1 MKCIKKEK
9 VNKERHPSHIQTTL
23 TLEKKCHLKSW
34 CLLIQHSP
42 ARMTER
48 RFGGPS
54 EGGNIFKFYGP
65 LERVGLQFLLASL
78 LSSYL
83 FHHTE
88 FVSLRPRGR
97 IWLVWTHLAVV
108 WELPAAV
115 WVNLRE
121 RPASKQGR
129 RKPGQDSLVK
139 PAARGATA
147 QGDLFT
153 WHFGTGVLVLLYLPR
168 GVLLFSNLYTTLY
181 TLPMVLPLQCFSV
194 LFCFFQLSEFAKF
207 EKSGIS
213 GKNLY
218 F

>member
-1 MKCIKKEK
+1 MYQKSESKQRKTSF
-9 VNKERHPSHIQTTL
+9 SHTDYIDL
-23 TLEKKCHLKSW
+23 REKKCHLKSR

-97 IWLVWTHLAVV
+97 IWLVRTHLAVA

-115 WVNLRE
+115 RVNLHE

-129 RKPGQDSLVK
+129 RKPRQDSLVK

-153 WHFGTGVLVLLYLPR
+153 WHVGTGVLVLLYLPR

-194 LFCFFQLSEFAKF
+194 LFCFVFQLSEFAKF